1 MRSLSGASLAID
13 GTTAVA
19 EATCAWDQDITPDV
33 VFVFTSTAQSAEDVA
48 AAVAARFP
56 SAIVVGCTS
65 TGEIS
70 DGKHLRGAVVLSAL
84 VDTGIRWAAACVDAI
99 DVATSADIERAVAS
113 MFEQLAVKRD
123 DVDPTELFCLSFID
137 GLRGREEVVT
147 AQLAEA
153 LDGVRLIGGSA
164 GDDLRFAETKVI
176 LGGRAFT
183 NGLVLL
189 CAHAKDRFEIVKHQ
203 HFTTTTRR
211 LAITKVD
218 TSKRRVYEMDGLP
231 AMSAYALA
239 LGLDV
244 AEVTNDVT
252 FMNPITFECRGEV
265 YVRSI
270 QQVHDDGSITFFCGV
285 EEGMVLALGGHMDMV
300 EQLREDFDASISR
313 HGTSEFM
320 IGYNCILRALEAEK
334 REHVGSL
341 SDLWQRAARS
351 SIGFDTYGEQL
362 DGLHIN
368 QTLLA
373 VMLRSPL

>member
-1 MRSLSGASLAID
+1 MRSFSGSSLSID
-13 GTTAVA
+13 AAMAVG
-19 EATCAWDQDITPDV
+19 EATRAWEEDITPDV
-33 VFVFTSTAQSAEDVA
+33 VFVFTSTAQSADDVA
-48 AAVAARFP
+48 AAVYARFP
-56 SAIVVGCTS
+56 ASIVVGCTS

-113 MFEQLAVKRD
+113 MFEQLDLKRD
-123 DVDPTELFCLSFID
+123 EVDPTELFCLSFID

-153 LDGVRLIGGSA
+153 LDGVRLVGGSA
-164 GDDLRFAETKVI
+164 GDDLRFTETKVI
-176 LGGRAFT
+176 HGGRAFT

-203 HFTTTTRR
+203 HFTTTKQR

-218 TSKRRVYEMDGLP
+218 TSKRRVYEIDGLP
-231 AMSAYALA
+231 AMTAYAFA
-239 LGLDV
+239 LGLAV
-244 AEVTNDVT
+244 SEVTSDVT

-285 EEGMVLALGGHMDMV
+285 EEGMVLALSGHVDMV
-300 EQLREDFDASISR
+300 ERLSEDFDASIAR
-313 HGTSEFM
+313 HGSCEFM
-320 IGYNCILRALEAEK
+320 LGYNCILRALEAEK
-334 REHVGSL
+334 REHADSL
-341 SDLWQRAARS
+341 GEIWQRAARS

-373 VMLRSPL
+373 VMLRGSL